1 MPPKKKGGQQKTSK
15 KAEQKENQK
24 IIEDK
29 TFGLKNKN
37 KSKKVQQYVKS
48 VQQQVE
54 NRGRRRPPPP
64 SEAQIRKEEKK
75 KKEEQK
81 RETEL
86 LMKTTIQQPKVPA
99 GVDPKSFVC
108 ELFKRGLCTRGDRC
122 KYSHDL
128 TLGTKAKHKIDLY
141 TDKRDVA
148 STKDSGMENWD
159 QATLESVV
167 NSKRS
172 AQNKANK
179 TTIVCKYFL
188 EALETQK
195 YGWFWECPN
204 GDNCPYVHALPPGFV
219 LKKKE
224 PKGTKPQDDDEEG
237 GGLSLEEVIEI
248 ERAKIKDGEPVTA
261 ESFARWKAAKKAKK
275 EAEEKKEEEAKKKA
289 ISSGKTVLLSGRELL
304 IYKPQVF
311 VDDEEAL
318 GSGELERM
326 TEEEYDAQLNMEDAD
341 AAAAEVGDE
350 SLFMDDDDDDEEG
363 EGEGEGEEKEEEEAI
378 AAAEEEKKEE
388 TPAEEEKKEEEKEET
403 K

>member
-1 MPPKKKGGQQKTSK
+1 MPPKKKGGPQKASK

-37 KSKKVQQYVKS
+37 KSKKVQNYVKS

-54 NRGRRRPPPP
+54 NRGRKHPPPP
-64 SEAQIRKEEKK
+64 SEAQIRKEEKRK
-75 KKEEQK
+75 REEQK

-86 LMKTTIQQPKVPA
+86 LMKTTVQQPKVPA

-108 ELFKRGLCTRGDRC
+108 ELFKRGLCLKGDRC

-128 TLGTKAKHKIDLY
+128 SVGTKSKQKIDLY
-141 TDKRDVA
+141 TDKRDI
-148 STKDSGMENWD
+148 STKDGGMENWD
-159 QATLESVV
+159 QTTLETVV

-172 AQNKANK
+172 AQNRANK

-204 GDNCPYVHALPPGFV
+204 GDNCQYVHALPPGFV
-219 LKKKE
+219 MKKRE
-224 PKGTKPQDDDEEG
+224 PKGMKSPDEEDEP
-237 GGLSLEEVIEI
+237 GLSLEEVIEI

-275 EAEEKKEEEAKKKA
+275 EEEEKKDEEAKKKA

-326 TEEEYDAQLNMEDAD
+326 TEEEYDAQLNMEDDEDNAAD
-341 AAAAEVGDE
+341 EVGDE
-350 SLFMDDDDDDEEG
+350 SLFMDDDDDEEG
-363 EGEGEGEEKEEEEAI
+363 EEGEEGEEEGEKGEGENKEEEDGGDKN
-378 AAAEEEKKEE
+378 EEKGEE
-388 TPAEEEKKEEEKEET
+388 QA
-403 K
+403 

>member
-1 MPPKKKGGQQKTSK
+1 MPPKKKGGQQKVSK

-54 NRGRRRPPPP
+54 NRGRKHPPPP
-64 SEAQIRKEEKK
+64 SEAQIRKEEKRK
-75 KKEEQK
+75 REEQK

-108 ELFKRGLCTRGDRC
+108 ELFKRGLCTRGERC

-128 TLGTKAKHKIDLY
+128 TLGTKAKQKIDLY

-148 STKDSGMENWD
+148 SAKDGGMENWD
-159 QATLESVV
+159 QTTLETVV

-172 AQNKANK
+172 AQNRANK

-204 GDNCPYVHALPPGFV
+204 GDNCQYVHALPPGFV
-219 LKKKE
+219 MKKKE
-224 PKGTKPQDDDEEG
+224 PKGMKPQDEDDEP
-237 GGLSLEEVIEI
+237 GLSLEEVIEI

-261 ESFARWKAAKKAKK
+261 ESFAKWKAAKKARK
-275 EAEEKKEEEAKKKA
+275 EEEEKREEEAKKKA
-289 ISSGKTVLLSGRELL
+289 ITSGKTVLLSGRELL

-326 TEEEYDAQLNMEDAD
+326 TEEEYDAQLNMEDGAD
-341 AAAAEVGDE
+341 AAAEVGDE
-350 SLFMDDDDDDEEG
+350 SLFMDDDDDDEEEG
-363 EGEGEGEEKEEEEAI
+363 GEEEGEETAAEGEGENGEEKTEEPA
-378 AAAEEEKKEE
+378 KEE
-388 TPAEEEKKEEEKEET
+388 P
-403 K
+403 

>member
-1 MPPKKKGGQQKTSK
+1 MPPKKKGQQKVSK

-54 NRGRRRPPPP
+54 NRGRKHPPPP
-64 SEAQIRKEEKK
+64 SEAQIRKEEKRK
-75 KKEEQK
+75 REEQK

-108 ELFKRGLCTRGDRC
+108 ELFKRGLCTRGERC

-128 TLGTKAKHKIDLY
+128 TLGSKAKQKIDLY

-159 QATLESVV
+159 QTTLETVV

-172 AQNKANK
+172 AQNRANK

-204 GDNCPYVHALPPGFV
+204 GDNCQYVHALPPGFV

-224 PKGTKPQDDDEEG
+224 PKGLKSADEEEE

-261 ESFARWKAAKKAKK
+261 ESFARWKAAKKARK
-275 EAEEKKEEEAKKKA
+275 EEEEKKEEEAKKKA

-304 IYKPQVF
+304 IYRPQLF
-311 VDDEEAL
+311 ADDEEAL

-350 SLFMDDDDDDEEG
+350 SLFMDDDDDEEEEEEG
-363 EGEGEGEEKEEEEAI
+363 GEEEEA
-378 AAAEEEKKEE
+378 APEEEKKEE
-388 TPAEEEKKEEEKEET
+388 P
-403 K
+403 

>member
-1 MPPKKKGGQQKTSK
+1 MPPKKKGQQKVSK

-54 NRGRRRPPPP
+54 NRGRRHPPPP
-64 SEAQIRKEEKK
+64 SEAQIRKEEKRK
-75 KKEEQK
+75 REEQK

-128 TLGTKAKHKIDLY
+128 TLGSKTKQKIDLY

-148 STKDSGMENWD
+148 STKDNGMENWD
-159 QATLESVV
+159 QTTLETVV

-172 AQNKANK
+172 AQNRANK

-204 GDNCPYVHALPPGFV
+204 GDNCQYVHALPPGFV

-224 PKGTKPQDDDEEG
+224 PKGLKSPDEEEE

-261 ESFARWKAAKKAKK
+261 ESFARWKAAKKARK
-275 EAEEKKEEEAKKKA
+275 EEEEKKDEEAKKKA

-304 IYKPQVF
+304 IYKPQLF
-311 VDDEEAL
+311 ADDEEAL

-341 AAAAEVGDE
+341 AAAAEVEDE
-350 SLFMDDDDDDEEG
+350 SLFMDDDDDDDAEEG
-363 EGEGEGEEKEEEEAI
+363 EGEATEEAAEEKEEKEA
-378 AAAEEEKKEE
+378 APEEEKKEE
-388 TPAEEEKKEEEKEET
+388 P
-403 K
+403 